1 MTGLSRGGV
10 FKMTKDI
17 SINKTLEMSKELWEE
32 NKEKWS
38 PMTPEYGRDSILY
51 MIEEIGEVISIV
63 KKKGQDKIMND
74 PEIREH
80 FIEEMCDVMMYYS
93 DVLNRFDVTSEEF
106 AHKYYE
112 KFHSNMKRNYT
123 KDHDES

>member
-1 MTGLSRGGV
+1 
-10 FKMTKDI
+10 MTKDI

-38 PMTPEYGRDSILY
+38 PMTPEYGRDFILY

-63 KKKGQDKIMND
+63 KKKGEDKIMND